1 MGFLKRLWK
10 ANSATESNI
19 SRALRAVVERDTPT
33 ARRNLHNAL
42 RQQRLILPVPKLPDN
57 LERDASGR
65 LQQNVR
71 SDFLSIQD
79 RHGRKSLAVFTNP
92 GALKKWTPPVASTW
106 IAVDTRS
113 ICRMGLGSDYSAV
126 QINPGNHDFVE
137 LSIEEM
143 RLLAQAEAGHQLT

>member
-71 SDFLSIQD
+71 LDFLSIQD

-92 GALKKWTPPVASTW
+92 GALKKWTPTSC
-106 IAVDTRS
+106 VDVDSGGHSVDLSYGTGFRL
-113 ICRMGLGSDYSAV
+113 LGSANQPWKS
-126 QINPGNHDFVE
+126 
-137 LSIEEM
+137 
-143 RLLAQAEAGHQLT
+143 